1 MYCSTSVSSAWDELL
16 PQPRYRAT
24 ATWTGGLD
32 FHALLRP
39 SSLGRVMWLSMYS
52 QVQPVAVIRNP

>member
-1 MYCSTSVSSAWDELL
+1 MSSEGDELL
-16 PQPRYRAT
+16 PQPRYLAT

-39 SSLGRVMWLSMYS
+39 SSLGRVMRSSMYS
-52 QVQPVAVIRNP
+52 QVHPVAVIRNP